1 MVDHVNRG
9 RDKDQTD
16 LWREAGMKGAQSP
29 GFLSGQ
35 DQTLPEAPMHLCPMA
50 KHPFSIPLFFLLN
63 SHSRYETQA
72 TDVGVRE

>member
-1 MVDHVNRG
+1 MVDHVKRG
-9 RDKDQTD
+9 REKDQTD

-35 DQTLPEAPMHLCPMA
+35 DQTLPEAPMHLCPRA
-50 KHPFSIPLFFLLN
+50 RRPVSIPPFFLPDAN
-63 SHSRYETQA
+63 SGYETQA